1 MIACPCSCGDESGKP
16 DSKSLAGSASIEP
29 PEGPS
34 LFGRAASRS
43 AAPRADRTLG
53 IKSFCCAP
61 RAAVRTNALTCG
73 LCSDDWSSQSSLRLA
88 NSQRPGRIVSS
99 QSRDSDETFHDMA
112 PFLLRMIVRYS
123 VELLNAVKRRITL
136 VFVLFS
142 NWSPHTYAFEFIWQ
156 ITILCGAH

>member
-1 MIACPCSCGDESGKP
+1 MISCPCSCGDESGKP
-16 DSKSLAGSASIEP
+16 GQKSVGRLSECRA

-34 LFGRAASRS
+34 LLDAKPEDRPLHATTELSGSKVFAARV
-43 AAPRADRTLG
+43 APRFERTLASG
-53 IKSFCCAP
+53 AW
-61 RAAVRTNALTCG
+61 
-73 LCSDDWSSQSSLRLA
+73 SDDCSSQSSLRLA

-142 NWSPHTYAFEFIWQ
+142 NWSHTYAFEFIWQ